1 MRDWIVTW
9 RPLVDS
15 LVAVLGRQREPGR
28 REFDVE
34 DGRVVS
40 LALHHDVDPLL
51 GNAVDVEV
59 RWRLVGSADG
69 PPLDYDVRGV
79 PARAG

>member
-9 RPLVDS
+9 RPLIDA
-15 LVAVLGRQREPGR
+15 LVAVLGRRREPGR

-59 RWRLVGSADG
+59 RWRLVGRADG